1 MDIASRYTWAVP
13 LSLFLLT
20 CSGCATRFETHTAST
35 TGHDAVPVLA
45 TQHLGLSP
53 KNGGR
58 IVDAMQ
64 LQDGDIILS
73 AADDITSAGI
83 RLITLAPVSHAAL
96 YIGNQQ
102 VAEAVNSGVRLRDVD
117 EVLKEES
124 VVVAFR
130 HPQITPAHARHM
142 REFAL
147 AQVGR
152 HYNHLGV
159 MLQAPFSIERR
170 VCELPLIPELV
181 RDMCVRGIA
190 SIQLGAASND
200 RFFCSQL
207 VLQAYREAGLPVTDA
222 DPRWLSPSDILH
234 MRENDVP
241 AVKVRVPLVYVGH
254 LKYPSATAA
263 AAGSAQLSAVGS

>member
-1 MDIASRYTWAVP
+1 MDFASRHTWAVS
-13 LSLFLLT
+13 LSFLLA
-20 CSGCATRFETHTAST
+20 CGGCATRFESHSANNTEA
-35 TGHDAVPVLA
+35 GAAPILA
-45 TQHLGLSP
+45 MQRLGLTP
-53 KNGGR
+53 KNGGHT
-58 IVDAMQ
+58 IDAMQ
-64 LQDGDIILS
+64 LQEGDIILS
-73 AADDITSAGI
+73 AADDLTSAGI

-96 YIGNQQ
+96 YIGNRQI
-102 VAEAVNSGVRLRDVD
+102 AEAVNSGVRLRDID
-117 EVLKEES
+117 EVMQEES
-124 VVVAFR
+124 VIVAFR
-130 HPQITPAHARHM
+130 HPHITPAQASRM

-170 VCELPLIPELV
+170 VCELPLVPELV

-254 LKYPSATAA
+254 LKYPSANAA
-263 AAGSAQLSAVGS
+263 ATGSVQLSATGS